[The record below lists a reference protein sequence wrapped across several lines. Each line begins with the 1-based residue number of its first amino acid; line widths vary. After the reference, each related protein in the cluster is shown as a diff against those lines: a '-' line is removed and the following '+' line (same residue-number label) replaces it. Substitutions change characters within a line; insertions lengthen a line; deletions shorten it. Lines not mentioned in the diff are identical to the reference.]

1 MNVLNRGEHIKDSPF
16 VVMIDPE
23 NALNRSASKARI
35 VPSESSVDD
44 LRVGEPFEF
53 FVECKF

>member
-1 MNVLNRGEHIKDSPF
+1 VNVLNKGEHIKDSPF

-23 NALNRSASKARI
+23 KVDKSRSKARI
-35 VPSESSVDD
+35 VSSETTTDD

-53 FVECKF
+53 FIECKL